1 MTGYTIKKILPDEI
15 ILSQPKIS
23 FVILILA
30 GIGILFLM
38 LSILTKF
45 KLINP
50 PDITFNIFT
59 GMGVIF
65 TAGAVL
71 MMIQKIPD
79 TITFSKTKES
89 VIFYENNQTY
99 SRSFADF
106 KEFLITAKISHSEGG
121 ASNTFQLNLVSQ
133 TGSPLLLCES
143 DKKSELQKIAESL
156 ITYIDINLLS
166 GAEILHT
173 GIASYKKSQP
183 VYPDK
188 KIMNIKSSVTGD
200 SSVYTWNS
208 RKSLLSILLLGSVI
222 FGFNYLF
229 FTWAFPSLSGFNI
242 GLYIGGFILIVM
254 DIFFIWML
262 IFNIAGSNIAEVSG
276 SSFSYRQKIFGYSLN
291 RKTFNSSDIAM
302 IISGFTSDDNRI
314 SIFTKRGS
322 DIFNELKIFAAMNKL
337 NENNPDEKSLL
348 TTLLPKIME
357 LRENI
362 IEIDGNTLYYY
373 EKLYLENEWNTILNL
388 HKSQG
393 SR

>member
-23 FVILILA
+23 LILFILTTA
-30 GIGILFLM
+30 GVLFLI
-38 LSILTKF
+38 LSFMTKL
-45 KLINP
+45 KIINP
-50 PDITFNIFT
+50 PEITLNIFT
-59 GMGVIF
+59 GMGIIF
-65 TAGAVL
+65 TAGAIL

-79 TITFSKTKES
+79 TITFSRSKAS
-89 VIFYENNQTY
+89 VIFSENNQTY

-106 KEFLITAKISHSEGG
+106 KELLITAKVSHSEGG
-121 ASNTFQLNLVSQ
+121 TSNTFQLSLVSQ
-133 TGSPLLLCES
+133 AGSPLLLCES
-143 DKKSELQKIAESL
+143 DKKSDLHKIAESL

-173 GIASYKKSQP
+173 GSGSYKKSQP
-183 VYPDK
+183 VYPDE

-242 GLYIGGFILIVM
+242 GLYVGGFILIVM
-254 DIFFIWML
+254 DIFFTWML

-302 IISGFTSDDNRI
+302 ISSGFTSDDNRI
-314 SIFTKRGS
+314 TIFTKRGL

-348 TTLLPKIME
+348 MTLLPKIME
-357 LRENI
+357 LRGNI

-373 EKLYLENEWNTILNL
+373 EKLFLENEWYTKLNL

-393 SR
+393 PI